1 MGKPTGFLD
10 YEREDAKASSPKERI
25 KNFNEFHEHLSE
37 EKQKCQAARCMD
49 CGVPFCQNGKVI
61 SGMVSGCP
69 LNNLVPEWNDL
80 LYHGNMEQAYNRLH
94 KTNNFPEFTSRVCPA
109 LCEKACTCSLYG
121 DAVSVRDNE
130 YSIIENAYK
139 EGYASAKT
147 PSVRTGKKVAVIGSG
162 PSGLA
167 VADQL
172 NKRGHSVTVYERDD
186 RVGGLLMYGI
196 PNMKLEK
203 HVIDRKVNIMK
214 EEGIKFITGVN
225 VGKDIKA
232 SVLLKQYDK
241 VVLACGSRNPRDIK
255 AEGRVLTLSHR
266 EIAKRV
272 AFVAQHVPDT
282 QMTVHDMVMLGRRPY
297 MTWGVTEHDH
307 HVVHEAMR
315 YLNLEDM
322 RGRFLNQLSGGE
334 RQKVML
340 ARALAQEPTLL
351 LLDEP
356 TSNLDIRNQY
366 QVLQITRDLCREQ
379 NLTAMIVIHDL
390 NLALRF
396 CDRFLLLRAG
406 EVYRYGGAEIFDA
419 DALRDVY
426 GVTGSIVDVQGH
438 RLVLIDDEE
447 KETRS

>member
-1 MGKPTGFLD
+1 MICVDHLCYHYKGGRQILRDVSFEL
-10 YEREDAKASSPKERI
+10 EDGH
-25 KNFNEFHEHLSE
+25 F
-37 EKQKCQAARCMD
+37 
-49 CGVPFCQNGKVI
+49 
-61 SGMVSGCP
+61 
-69 LNNLVPEWNDL
+69 
-80 LYHGNMEQAYNRLH
+80 
-94 KTNNFPEFTSRVCPA
+94 
-109 LCEKACTCSLYG
+109 
-121 DAVSVRDNE
+121 
-130 YSIIENAYK
+130 
-139 EGYASAKT
+139 
-147 PSVRTGKKVAVIGSG
+147 
-162 PSGLA
+162 LA
-167 VADQL
+167 VL
-172 NKRGHSVTVYERDD
+172 GNNG
-186 RVGGLLMYGI
+186 
-196 PNMKLEK
+196 
-203 HVIDRKVNIMK
+203 
-214 EEGIKFITGVN
+214 
-225 VGKDIKA
+225 VGK
-232 SVLLKQYDK
+232 STLLKCMNRILTADSGHCRIDGED
-241 VVLACGSRNPRDIK
+241 L
-255 AEGRVLTLSHR
+255 LTLSHR

-322 RGRFLNQLSGGE
+322 RGRFLNRLSGGE

-426 GVTGSIVDVQGH
+426 GVTGSIVQVQGQS
-438 RLVLIDDEE
+438 LVLIEDEE
-447 KETRS
+447 KEKLS